1 MKNSSHRSLGC
12 MLVVFCLFAFSPLDT
27 HTLTIHINGL
37 SPNQGQVIMSV
48 FNSEDTFMKVPLL
61 SKTESVNSQG
71 SATLHID
78 QLKSGFYAISVFY
91 DEDSD
96 GELKTGLFG
105 IPKELVGFSNNA
117 KGSFGPP
124 SFDKAAFELSES
136 KSINITLGKAKD

>member
-1 MKNSSHRSLGC
+1 MKISPFYGLGYV
-12 MLVVFCLFAFSPLDT
+12 LVVFCIFAFSPLDT
-27 HTLTIHINGL
+27 HTLTININGL
-37 SPNQGQVIMSV
+37 SPSHGQVVVTV

-61 SKTESVNSQG
+61 SKTKAVNSQG
-71 SATLHID
+71 RVTLHID

-91 DEDSD
+91 DEDND
-96 GELKTGLFG
+96 GELKTGFLG

-124 SFDKAAFELSES
+124 SFDKAAFKLSES